1 MFKSLRKTFVTLA
14 ASLMLVAVPVAV
26 PAMAFAD
33 AGSDIQN
40 GLACGTNLQ
49 TDTSST
55 CTTSS
60 GTSSLTNMITTI
72 IKLFSA
78 IVGIVAVFMIIFAG
92 LRYIT
97 ANGDSG
103 NIQTARQTIM
113 YAIVGLIIVALAQF
127 IVQFVVNKA
136 SVSGS

>member
-1 MFKSLRKTFVTLA
+1 MLTSLRKSFVTLV
-14 ASLMLVAVPVAV
+14 ASLMLIAVPVAV

-33 AGSDIQN
+33 ATSDIQN

-55 CTTSS
+55 CTTTTGSDHL
-60 GTSSLTNMITTI
+60 TSMITTI
-72 IKLFSA
+72 VKLFSA
-78 IVGIVAVFMIIFAG
+78 IVGIVAVIMIIFAG

-103 NIQTARQTIM
+103 NIQTARQTIT
-113 YAIVGLIIVALAQF
+113 YAILGLIIVALAQF

-136 SVSGS
+136 TTSGS